1 MEWAVGDAEVPVFQT
16 SRWLSELKSWEPSY
30 SGGVISKPKFYR
42 LSGRIS
48 VVLTAVSIS
57 CVFAFPTLLNAWT
70 YTSPQVAV
78 AVFGGSSTDTGIS
91 IGVDASGNV
100 YTAGN
105 FQSLADFDPGAGN
118 FDMTSAG
125 SRDVYITKIDAS
137 GVLVWAKQLGGIS
150 DDVVSGMSVDPSGNV
165 YLAGNF
171 QGTADFDPSA
181 SALNLTS
188 AGGQD
193 AYIAKLDSSGN
204 LVWAKQ
210 LGGTLSDVA
219 RNVTVDGSGNVF
231 VVGGFQGTADFD
243 PSAGVASYTTA
254 GSQDGYVWKLDA
266 SGNYVWAKYFGGSSI
281 DHAVWIDLGSNGA
294 IYVAGFFL
302 GTADLDPGAG
312 TANFTAAV
320 QDAYVLK
327 LDASGN
333 YVWAKVF
340 TGPSA
345 KLANALALDSADN
358 VYITGSFQGAVDFD
372 PSASTVNV
380 TAVGGQDGYI
390 AKLDALGNYV
400 WALSLGGS
408 SSDAG
413 YAVTTDSAGNVIV
426 DGIFQGTVDFDP
438 GAGTANATSA
448 GAQDGY
454 VWKLSGS
461 GSYVWSRQIGGIG
474 ADYAQWVTT
483 DVSNNVYLGGYF
495 NDTVDFDPS
504 AGVANLTTLGATDAF
519 AWKLDALGFSSAP
532 TSSTS
537 TSTTSSTTSTTTT
550 VAPTTTVAGS
560 VFNASAG
567 TTTTVAASSKVPSS
581 EMPTTGA
588 STMSFVLWSSLL
600 LSAGALLQLRVRR
613 LVG

>member
-1 MEWAVGDAEVPVFQT
+1 M
-16 SRWLSELKSWEPSY
+16 S
-30 SGGVISKPKFYR
+30 SKPKFYR
-42 LSGRIS
+42 LSRRIS
-48 VVLTAVSIS
+48 VVLTAVCIS
-57 CVFAFPTLLNAWT
+57 GVFAFPTLLNAWT

-78 AVFGGSSTDTGIS
+78 AVFGGTSTDTGIS

-105 FQSLADFDPGAGN
+105 FQSLADFDPGAGS

-125 SRDVYITKIDAS
+125 SRDVYVTKIDAS

-204 LVWAKQ
+204 LAWAKQ

-243 PSAGVASYTTA
+243 PSAGVASFTTA

-266 SGNYVWAKYFGGSSI
+266 SGNYVWAKYIGGSSI
-281 DHAVWIDLGSNGA
+281 DHAVWIDLGSNGD

-333 YVWAKVF
+333 YVWAKVL

-345 KLANALALDSADN
+345 KLANALALDAVDN

-372 PSASTVNV
+372 PGAGTANV
-380 TAVGGQDGYI
+380 AAVGGQDAYI
-390 AKLDALGNYV
+390 AKLDASGNYV
-400 WALSLGGS
+400 WALSLGGTS
-408 SSDAG
+408 SEVG
-413 YAVTTDSAGNVIV
+413 YAVTIDSTGNVIV
-426 DGIFQGTVDFDP
+426 GGNFQGTVDFDP
-438 GAGTANATSA
+438 GAGTDNATSA

-454 VWKLSGS
+454 VWKVDGS

-474 ADYAQWVTT
+474 ADYASWVTT

-495 NDTVDFDPS
+495 NGTVDFDPS
-504 AGVANLTTLGATDAF
+504 AGVANLTTLGASDAF
-519 AWKLDALGFSSAP
+519 AWKLDALGVSSAP

-560 VFNASAG
+560 VSNAS
-567 TTTTVAASSKVPSS
+567 TVTTTVAARSKVSS
-581 EMPTTGA
+581 SGMPTTGA

-600 LSAGALLQLRVRR
+600 LAAGALLQLRVRR
-613 LVG
+613 LAR